1 MGIISIILRR
11 PPYGSVDAAEAI
23 RHALGG
29 LTNDMTVNLVLV
41 DGGVNTA
48 RVKQETAGTSYLSA
62 EEGIIDCLG
71 MGAAVYA
78 EASSLAAEHI
88 SDAELAEGVIK
99 AGGEEIADVLMN
111 SDTVMIF

>member
-41 DGGVNTA
+41 DGGVNAA
-48 RVKQETAGTSYLSA
+48 RVSQDTAGTSYLSV
-62 EEGIIDCLG
+62 EEGVRDCLG
-71 MGAAVYA
+71 MEATVYA
-78 EASSLAAEHI
+78 EAGSLLTEHI
-88 SDAELAEGVIK
+88 SDIELAEGVIK
-99 AGGEEIADVLMN
+99 ASSEEIATVLMK